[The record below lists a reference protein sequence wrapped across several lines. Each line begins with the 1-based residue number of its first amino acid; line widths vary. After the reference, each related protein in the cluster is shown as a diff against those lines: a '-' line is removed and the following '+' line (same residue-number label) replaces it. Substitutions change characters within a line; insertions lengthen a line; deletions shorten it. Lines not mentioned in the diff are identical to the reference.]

1 MSPLYSNIFQC
12 YSQENP
18 NWFCLIPRFGCSNL
32 NCHLWI
38 PIFGKS
44 HILSNIPHDIPRIFP
59 HSHDIPGIFPC
70 HSHISTAFHSCH
82 WPFFFGA
89 TWSGRPARPCRRWP
103 QGWRAWP
110 KRDGAAP
117 ARIETRGRGPAKC
130 ETSMGSDRC
139 WYSQKKSLKIPF
151 KIDSDNI

>member
-1 MSPLYSNIFQC
+1 MSPLYSNICQC

-18 NWFCLIPRFGCSNL
+18 NWFCFIPRFGCSNL

-38 PIFGKS
+38 PIFLWQ
-44 HILSNIPHDIPRIFP
+44 IPYLSNIPHDIPRIFP
-59 HSHDIPGIFPC
+59 HSYHIPMTFPGY
-70 HSHISTAFHSCH
+70 SHAIPTFQQLSIAVTG
-82 WPFFFGA
+82 PNFFGA

-130 ETSMGSDRC
+130 ETFLGSDRC
-139 WYSQKKSLKIPF
+139 WYSQKISLK
-151 KIDSDNI
+151 NII